1 MDTDHRLW
9 NDQQKLLRQ
18 ALAHPDDQ
26 KSYLTLFLSQHAM
39 VHSSRIARAEV
50 ASFEDEVWKGLSEQD
65 VRAIPTGGEHSI
77 VWCLWH
83 LARIEDV
90 SMNILIAGTDQL
102 LESED
107 WYSRMQ
113 APFHTTGNLMTQSEM
128 EQLST
133 SIRVSA
139 LRDYRDAVGKRTCEI
154 VSQLQPGSLR
164 QKADQNRIQK
174 LFDIGAITEI
184 SKGVAEYWGSL
195 SKAGLLLMPPTR
207 HNLIHLNEAI
217 KIKKTLRI
225 SNTNPID

>member
-9 NDQQKLLRQ
+9 NDQQKQFRQ
-18 ALAHPDDQ
+18 ALAHLDDR
-26 KSYLTLFLSQHAM
+26 KSYLMLFFSQHAM
-39 VHSSRIARAEV
+39 LHSSRIARV
-50 ASFEDEVWKGLSEQD
+50 DSISFEDDVWKGLSEHDIQT
-65 VRAIPTGGEHSI
+65 IPAGGEHSI
-77 VWCLWH
+77 AWCFWH

-102 LESED
+102 LDSED

-113 APFHTTGNLMTQSEM
+113 APFRTTGNGMTQSDM
-128 EQLST
+128 ERLSA

-154 VSQLQPGSLR
+154 VSRIQPGSLR

-195 SKAGLLLMPPTR
+195 SIAGLLLMPPTR
-207 HNLIHLNEAI
+207 HNLIHLNEAL
-217 KIKKTLRI
+217 KIKKTLKI
-225 SNTNPID
+225 SNTTPH

>member
-1 MDTDHRLW
+1 MDTHHRLW
-9 NDQQKLLRQ
+9 NDQQKQLRQ

-26 KSYLTLFLSQHAM
+26 NSYLMLFLRQHAM
-39 VHSSRIARAEV
+39 VHSSRIARIDAV
-50 ASFEDEVWKGLSEQD
+50 SFEDEVWKGLSERDAQT
-65 VRAIPTGGEHSI
+65 IPPGGEHSI
-77 VWCLWH
+77 AWCFWH

-113 APFHTTGNLMTQSEM
+113 APFRTTGNCMTQSEM
-128 EQLST
+128 EQLSA
-133 SIRVSA
+133 SIRISA

-154 VSQLQPGSLR
+154 VSRIQPGSLR

-174 LFDIGAITEI
+174 LFDIGAVAEI

-195 SKAGLLLMPPTR
+195 SIAGLLLMPPTR
-207 HNLIHLNEAI
+207 HNLIHLNEAL
-217 KIKKTLRI
+217 KIRKALNI
-225 SNTNPID
+225 